1 MDIPTIFTLKKKCY
15 YLLCGLEV
23 ETGNQNSGLYFFK
36 RFYPYGSLN
45 WSKAIIFENL
55 DRCSATD
62 DNVTKF
68 KITLNTG
75 NNRCETD
82 FYSSLTFSFVV
93 SQYVFEQR
101 PQSSEEMKFRR
112 AYL

>member
-1 MDIPTIFTLKKKCY
+1 MRSVITFVWR
-15 YLLCGLEV
+15 G
-23 ETGNQNSGLYFFK
+23 SGDWKPEERAVFFK

-45 WSKAIIFENL
+45 WSKATIFENL

-68 KITLNTG
+68 KITLNTC

-82 FYSSLTFSFVV
+82 LYSSLTFSFVV

>member
-1 MDIPTIFTLKKKCY
+1 M
-15 YLLCGLEV
+15 CGLEV
-23 ETGNQNSGLYFFK
+23 ETGNQNSGLYFLNVFILMVASTGPK
-36 RFYPYGSLN
+36 RQ
-45 WSKAIIFENL
+45 IFENL